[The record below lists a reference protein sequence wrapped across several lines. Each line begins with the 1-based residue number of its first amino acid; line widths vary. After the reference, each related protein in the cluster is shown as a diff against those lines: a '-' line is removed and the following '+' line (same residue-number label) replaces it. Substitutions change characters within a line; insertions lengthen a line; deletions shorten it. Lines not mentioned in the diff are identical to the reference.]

1 MSIIAQIVIILGIA
15 TFLAGYWFLG
25 KNSGMEECQDK
36 FKINSI
42 FDDTYK
48 GGTITVSIGM
58 VLMLGGLIM
67 SYID

>member
-1 MSIIAQIVIILGIA
+1 MSIIAQIVIILGVA

-36 FKINSI
+36 FKITSI

-48 GGTITVSIGM
+48 GGVITVSIGI
-58 VLMLGGLIM
+58 VLMLGGLVM
-67 SYID
+67 FYVG